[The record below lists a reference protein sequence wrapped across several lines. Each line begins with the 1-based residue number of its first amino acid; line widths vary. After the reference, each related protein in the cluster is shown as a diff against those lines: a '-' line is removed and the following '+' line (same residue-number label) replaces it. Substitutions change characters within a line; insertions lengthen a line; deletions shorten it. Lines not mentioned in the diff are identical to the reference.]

1 MKKLLII
8 IKKPMAMK
16 TTRNNLVNEFVNSKK
31 KEGYQ
36 IDIIG
41 DTSGVMRDLLEEN
54 EVRAKEITSAQADVM
69 FDLNRYEYAIY
80 VPETANTNQDI
91 LVYNPDQLDKNMIFY
106 HIGNLNIISRKALN
120 HTREENKEAL
130 KGFTTDKGDYTDNID
145 KAFTA
150 EGVIGDEY
158 DKSGAERLE
167 EIQGVFN
174 EDKTQLAEQIARAE
188 QDEVKAIQ
196 EKRDNISIT
205 EDYKADGCDIEP
217 TEDALE
223 RTREDN
229 KESLRGF
236 TTDTGDYTDN
246 IDKAF
251 TAEGVIGDEYDKS
264 GAERLEEIKDVFNQ
278 SEEEVKS
285 QIASAEQ
292 GSVESIPKI
301 SLDEK
306 VTVGE
311 PAKKKDNFVDGPI
324 SSPSRGQEIAAIQEN
339 KLSLVRKIWLVL
351 PWIVMALMGQLKYES
366 IGLAVLVVS
375 LLGLILAFLSKNQKQ
390 VPKTAEG
397 VSLLLAAV
405 ATGVE
410 LANPAWIQ
418 RIAPMLG
425 ALGMI
430 LFVVIGN
437 IKWED

>member
-8 IKKPMAMK
+8 IEKPMAMK

-167 EIQGVFN
+167 EI
-174 EDKTQLAEQIARAE
+174 
-188 QDEVKAIQ
+188 
-196 EKRDNISIT
+196 
-205 EDYKADGCDIEP
+205 
-217 TEDALE
+217 
-223 RTREDN
+223 
-229 KESLRGF
+229 
-236 TTDTGDYTDN
+236 
-246 IDKAF
+246 
-251 TAEGVIGDEYDKS
+251 
-264 GAERLEEIKDVFNQ
+264 KDVFNQ

-375 LLGLILAFLSKNQKQ
+375 LLALILAFLSKNQKQ